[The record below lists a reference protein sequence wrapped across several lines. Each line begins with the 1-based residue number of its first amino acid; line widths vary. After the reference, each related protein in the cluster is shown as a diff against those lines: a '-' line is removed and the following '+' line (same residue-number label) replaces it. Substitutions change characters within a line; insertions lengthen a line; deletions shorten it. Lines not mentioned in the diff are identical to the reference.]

1 MTVRISDL
9 TALTNDVAQS
19 DLLPIVDIGAQE
31 TKKITVGNL
40 LQYGISGMPSGT
52 IDLAVLNQSSST
64 KLSSAA
70 LASIISSGTFGS
82 ADTVPQFSINDKGL
96 VTYASGIAI
105 AITASSVSGLAAV
118 ATSGTYASLTDLPT
132 LGTIA
137 SQDAASVQISGG
149 TVENIT
155 LITGNATISGGTIS
169 GIVDL
174 AIADGGTGASTAAD
188 ARSNLGLAIGSDVQP
203 YSSTLSGIATAT
215 TSADQLL
222 YTTASGVFE
231 ASSITS
237 LGRSIV
243 SGSTTADVRSTIGLG
258 TMAVQDAASI
268 VISGGTIENIVLTTG
283 NVTISGGTISGI
295 TDLAIADGGTGAS
308 SAADAR
314 TNLGLAIGTDVQA
327 YSAALD
333 SIVNAT
339 SAADQFIYTSA
350 SGNFIAAN
358 VSALGRSIVSG
369 STESVVRTTL
379 GLGDIALQNSANILI
394 SGGTIAGIDLTT
406 GNATIS
412 GGTISG
418 ITDLAIADGGTGAST
433 AANARTNL
441 GLAIGSDVQA
451 YSSTLSGLTIV
462 TTGADEMLYTTS
474 SGVFAVSPISSI
486 GRAIISGSTASTVR
500 TTLGLGNMSIQE
512 PGSVTISG
520 GTIVGITDIAVADG
534 GTGASTAS
542 AARTNLGLVIGTDVQ
557 AYDAGLAS
565 IAGLAT
571 SSGTLLYTTDSDAY
585 TTIGVDDFMKTML
598 ASGTSA
604 GAVRSYI
611 GLGAIAL
618 NNAITSADISAGGI
632 SGVSIASGTI
642 GSGLIAANAI
652 FTDALQDAAVATI
665 KIVDSGV
672 TADKLADN
680 SSSIVDVGAPI
691 TAGNFIGQQYF
702 DTVTSFEY
710 IWDGDSWERQAAI
723 NTIDFVDSTPLNF
736 VVSYPDDYSATITS
750 SLDNQAVN
758 TIFAGP
764 VSGAST
770 TPTFR
775 NLTAADLPVATSNA
789 IGAVSPG
796 AGLSVDAGG
805 AMNHSNSFAAGEY
818 IGLLTIDAQ
827 GHITSAAT
835 SLIAD
840 QIPELDA
847 SKITTGTFSSERLAI
862 NSVTAEQLADNGI
875 AQVSE
880 SAPNPQFA
888 GQWWVNPSDRSS
900 YIWVG
905 QIGETL
911 ETSNGYWLN
920 LGYGNL
926 QNENLRFAGTYNA
939 SGNTI
944 ATVTQ
949 YSTQA
954 GLDVG
959 EVLTAPSESNNGLY
973 YIVTISGYGTGA
985 APVGTLSPGDWVV
998 SLGQGANWETL
1009 DFASAVAGVSDTD
1022 VLVNGPTLV
1031 PAASGIATQRQLN
1044 LDVWSRVQVATTF
1057 AYGIVR
1063 ASTEIAVASGT
1074 GIMSIGIIDDGSY

>member
-9 TALTNDVAQS
+9 TTLTNDVAQS

-52 IDLAVLNQSSST
+52 IDIGVLNQSSST

-82 ADTVPQFSINDKGL
+82 ANTVPQFSINDKGL

-105 AITASSVSGLAAV
+105 AITASGVSGLAAV
-118 ATSGTYASLTDLPT
+118 ATSGTYASLTGLPT

-149 TVENIT
+149 TVQNIT

-174 AIADGGTGASTAAD
+174 AIADGGTGASTTAD

-203 YSSTLSGIATAT
+203 YSSTLSSIATAT
-215 TSADQLL
+215 TSANQLL

-258 TMAVQDAASI
+258 TMAVQNAAS
-268 VISGGTIENIVLTTG
+268 VAISGGTIENI
-283 NVTISGGTISGI
+283 N
-295 TDLAIADGGTGAS
+295 
-308 SAADAR
+308 
-314 TNLGLAIGTDVQA
+314 
-327 YSAALD
+327 
-333 SIVNAT
+333 
-339 SAADQFIYTSA
+339 
-350 SGNFIAAN
+350 
-358 VSALGRSIVSG
+358 
-369 STESVVRTTL
+369 
-379 GLGDIALQNSANILI
+379 
-394 SGGTIAGIDLTT
+394 LTT

-441 GLAIGSDVQA
+441 GLAIGSNVQP
-451 YSSTLSGLTIV
+451 YSSTLSGLTTV

-520 GTIVGITDIAVADG
+520 GTIVGITDIAIADG

-542 AARTNLGLVIGTDVQ
+542 DARTNLGLAIGTNVQ

-571 SSGTLLYTTDSDAY
+571 SSGTLLYTTDSDVY

-652 FTDALQDAAVATI
+652 FTDALQNAAVTTI

-702 DTVTSFEY
+702 DTATSFEY

-840 QIPELDA
+840 QIPALDA
-847 SKITTGTFSSERLAI
+847 SKITTGTFSSERLAT

-954 GLDVG
+954 GLNIGD
-959 EVLTAPSESNNGLY
+959 VLTAPSESNNGLY
-973 YIVTISGYGTGA
+973 YIVTTSGYGTGA
-985 APVGTLSPGDWVV
+985 APVGTLSAGDWVV

-1009 DFASAVAGVSDTD
+1009 DFASAVAGVSDGD
-1022 VLVNGPTLV
+1022 VLVDGPALI
-1031 PAASGIATQRQLN
+1031 PAAPGITTQESFN
-1044 LDVWSRVQVATTF
+1044 TSVWGRVQVASTSV
-1057 AYGIVR
+1057 YGIVR

>member
-64 KLSSAA
+64 KLSATA
-70 LASIISSGTFGS
+70 LASIISSGTFGA
-82 ADTVPQFSINDKGL
+82 ADTIAQFTINDQGL

-105 AITASSVSGLAAV
+105 AITASGVSGLAPV
-118 ATSGTYASLTDLPT
+118 ATSGTYASLTGLPT

-137 SQDAASVQISGG
+137 SQNAGSVQISGG
-149 TVENIT
+149 TVE
-155 LITGNATISGGTIS
+155 
-169 GIVDL
+169 
-174 AIADGGTGASTAAD
+174 
-188 ARSNLGLAIGSDVQP
+188 
-203 YSSTLSGIATAT
+203 GIA
-215 TSADQLL
+215 
-222 YTTASGVFE
+222 
-231 ASSITS
+231 
-237 LGRSIV
+237 
-243 SGSTTADVRSTIGLG
+243 
-258 TMAVQDAASI
+258 
-268 VISGGTIENIVLTTG
+268 
-283 NVTISGGTISGI
+283 
-295 TDLAIADGGTGAS
+295 
-308 SAADAR
+308 
-314 TNLGLAIGTDVQA
+314 
-327 YSAALD
+327 
-333 SIVNAT
+333 
-339 SAADQFIYTSA
+339 
-350 SGNFIAAN
+350 
-358 VSALGRSIVSG
+358 
-369 STESVVRTTL
+369 
-379 GLGDIALQNSANILI
+379 LI
-394 SGGTIAGIDLTT
+394 T

-433 AANARTNL
+433 AAGARTNLGLAIGADVQAYSSTLSGITTATTGANELLYTTASGVFAASPITSLGRSIVSGSTTADVRSTIGLGTMAVQNAASVAISGGTIENIVLTTGSITISGGTISGITDLAVADGGTGASTAANARTNL
-441 GLAIGSDVQA
+441 GLAIGTDVQA
-451 YSSTLSGLTIV
+451 YSSTLTSVVNATTASDQFIYTSASGNFV
-462 TTGADEMLYTTS
+462 A
-474 SGVFAVSPISSI
+474 APISSL
-486 GRAIISGSTASTVR
+486 GRSIVSGTTESAVR
-500 TTLGLGNMSIQE
+500 STLGLGDMSIQS
-512 PGSVTISG
+512 PGSVQISG
-520 GTIVGITDIAVADG
+520 GTIQNITDIAVADG
-534 GTGASTAS
+534 GTGASTA
-542 AARTNLGLVIGTDVQ
+542 AGARTNLGLVIGTDVQ
-557 AYDAGLAS
+557 AYDAALAS
-565 IAGLAT
+565 IAGLTTA
-571 SSGTLLYTTDSDAY
+571 SGTLLYTTGSDVY

-618 NNAITSADISAGGI
+618 NNAITSADIPAGGI

-642 GSGLIAANAI
+642 GSGLIATGAI
-652 FTDALQDAAVATI
+652 FTNALQDSAVTTV

-680 SSSIVDVGAPI
+680 SSAIVGTGSPI
-691 TAGNFIGQQYF
+691 TAGNFVGQQYF

-723 NTIDFVDSTPLNF
+723 NSIDFVDSTPLNF

-764 VSGAST
+764 ASGAST

-775 NLTAADLPVATSNA
+775 NLTPADLPLATSNA
-789 IGAVSPG
+789 VGAVVPG

-805 AMNHSNSFAAGEY
+805 ALNHSNSFAAGQY

-847 SKITTGTFSSERLAI
+847 SKITTGTFGSERLAV

-880 SAPNPQFA
+880 TAPNPQFA
-888 GQWWVNPSDRSS
+888 GQWWVNPSDRST

-905 QIGETL
+905 QVGETL

-954 GLDVG
+954 GLGIGDV
-959 EVLTAPSESNNGLY
+959 LNAPSESNNGLY
-973 YIVTISGYGTGA
+973 YIVTTSGYGSGA
-985 APVGTLSPGDWVV
+985 APAGVLAAGDWVV

-1022 VLVNGPTLV
+1022 VLVSGPTLV
-1031 PAASGIATQRQLN
+1031 PAASGISTQRQFN
-1044 LDVWSRVQVATTF
+1044 LDVWSRVQVATTS
-1057 AYGIVR
+1057 AYGVVR